1 MDVAFAFHL
10 RKTLKL
16 LAFFLRPSADAFD
29 FITAAF
35 RVLSFVSEP
44 EK

>member
-10 RKTLKL
+10 RLS
-16 LAFFLRPSADAFD
+16 ASSADALD
-29 FITAAF
+29 AITVAF
-35 RVLSFVSEP
+35 RALSFVSEP